1 MRSSIDLAK
10 LSCSLVAGVFLISCS
25 TTTPASPSSALREGG
40 TTVPHVVVLGDSL
53 AVSPSSTDNFATVLQ
68 QRLEAE
74 GYRWR
79 IVNAGVGGAVT
90 ADGVQR
96 LDSALTSDTR
106 ILVLELGANDGL
118 RGIPTRTV
126 EQNLATMIERAQAR
140 GIRVLLCG
148 METPPAHG
156 WEYTVAFHRVFP
168 SLASRYGVTLVP
180 FLLAG
185 VALNSSLNGP
195 DGIHPNAAGARQIAD
210 TLWPYLERS
219 IQQTAAAP
227 QAANAR

>member
-1 MRSSIDLAK
+1 
-10 LSCSLVAGVFLISCS
+10 
-25 TTTPASPSSALREGG
+25 
-40 TTVPHVVVLGDSL
+40 VPHVVVVGDSL
-53 AVSPSSTDNFATVLQ
+53 AVSPSSTDNFPTALQ
-68 QRLEAE
+68 QRLDAE

-79 IVNAGVGGAVT
+79 TVNAGVGGAVT
-90 ADGVQR
+90 ADGVRR

-118 RGIPTRTV
+118 RGIPTATV
-126 EQNLATMIERAQAR
+126 EQNLATMIERAQAH

-210 TLWPYLERS
+210 TVWPYLEPL
-219 IQQTAAAP
+219 IQQTAGRESG
-227 QAANAR
+227 QRLDTYRRVR

>member
-1 MRSSIDLAK
+1 
-10 LSCSLVAGVFLISCS
+10 
-25 TTTPASPSSALREGG
+25 
-40 TTVPHVVVLGDSL
+40 VVVLGDSL

-74 GYRWR
+74 RYRWR
-79 IVNAGVGGAVT
+79 IVNAGVGGALT

-118 RGIPTRTV
+118 RGIPTKTV

-210 TLWPYLERS
+210 TLWPYLERL
-219 IQQTAAAP
+219 IQQTAAAL
-227 QAANAR
+227 QAANAG